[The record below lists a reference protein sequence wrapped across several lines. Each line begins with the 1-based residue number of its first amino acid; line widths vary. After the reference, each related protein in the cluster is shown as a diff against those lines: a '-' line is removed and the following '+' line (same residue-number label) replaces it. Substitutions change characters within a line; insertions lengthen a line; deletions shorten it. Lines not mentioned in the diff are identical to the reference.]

1 MAHFGGPSLDKHI
14 KYVILY
20 FMIEIFGG
28 IMLECLI
35 LGDSLAVGVGQIRQE
50 CTTRAKSGINS
61 YDYVNRHIWHTN
73 GNNQAKTIIISLGS
87 NDTQKINTF
96 EELNTLRQL
105 VKADR
110 VYWILPAIKEEKRKA
125 VWAVANKHH
134 DHVIETRN
142 HDLSPDSLHPTG
154 KGYKTISNQTK

>member
-1 MAHFGGPSLDKHI
+1 
-14 KYVILY
+14 
-20 FMIEIFGG
+20 MIETFGG

-87 NDTQKINTF
+87 NDTKNIKTF
-96 EELNTLRQL
+96 EELDTLRQL

-110 VYWILPAIKEEKRKA
+110 VYWIVPAIKEDKRKA

-142 HDLSPDSLHPTG
+142 HDLSPDRVHPTG